1 MIVTKGGIEKEA
13 IFGVNI
19 AYGTGAITIKT
30 TKSEYIPGSD
40 ILVLGNVDTNTPILT
55 HFIKIIRGW
64 LLPGCHKT
72 V

>member
-40 ILVLGNVDTNTPILT
+40 ILVLGNVDTNTPDGIS
-55 HFIKIIRGW
+55 
-64 LLPGCHKT
+64 
-72 V
+72 